1 MSPPDINLD
10 KRGENRVMPKTWSMG
25 KTPCWRQSCFPLHKD
40 GKEKGMV
47 QKAKIKWGDAE
58 LSEMVEGSSEVMSKS
73 QGGTHYMSS
82 NSSIQ
87 QTHCLFGQEQSLAG
101 TDSSTS
107 RAPRISLQHFTYC
120 HMTF

>member
-10 KRGENRVMPKTWSMG
+10 KRGENRAILKNWSKG
-25 KTPCWRQSCFPLHKD
+25 QTPCWRQSRFPLGKD

-47 QKAKIKWGDAE
+47 QKAKTKSGDVE
-58 LSEMVEGSSEVMSKS
+58 LSETVEGSSGVMSRR
-73 QGGTHYMSS
+73 QEGTHSMSPI
-82 NSSIQ
+82 SSVQ

-101 TDSSTS
+101 TDNSTS
-107 RAPRISLQHFTYC
+107 RTPWISLQHFTYC